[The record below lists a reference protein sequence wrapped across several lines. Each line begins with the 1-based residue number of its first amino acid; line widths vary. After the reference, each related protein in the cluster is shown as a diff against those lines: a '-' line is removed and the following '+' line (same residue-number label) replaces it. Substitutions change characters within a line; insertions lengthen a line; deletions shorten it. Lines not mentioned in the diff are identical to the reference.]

1 LYSLQISQNWTA
13 KDFKLVSDALKGKL
27 IKYRTGTTKAAVVM
41 IGNTAAGYTFEM
53 TPGKK
58 ETLTNVVQYM
68 KTHKNTTITKP
79 DYPLV
84 HIGNQKMTNYVP
96 LELCTIITQPYKGKM
111 EPALTSEMIKGAAK
125 APVERFNK
133 IMESR
138 AGCKLDDCKVLKEFG
153 IQIGAKSE
161 AN

>member
-1 LYSLQISQNWTA
+1 LFT
-13 KDFKLVSDALKGKL
+13 GKL
-27 IKYRTGTTKAAVVM
+27 IKYGTGTPHSTTGKYDNYHKFSAVGM
-41 IGNTAAGYTFEM
+41 IENTAAGYKFEM
-53 TPGKK
+53 TPGQKD
-58 ETLTNVVQYM
+58 TLTSVVDYM
-68 KTHKNTTITKP
+68 KKYKNTIITKP

-133 IMESR
+133 IMESVSFE
-138 AGCKLDDCKVLKEFG
+138 L
-153 IQIGAKSE
+153 
-161 AN
+161 N